1 MAPMKRPAV
10 KDPDDTLS
18 VTALAHRWHC
28 KRREVRRLLGAG
40 VMPFVQ
46 IRGRIRVPRDAVRQ
60 AEQSWVISRQ

>member
-10 KDPDDTLS
+10 ADADDTLS
-18 VTALAHRWHC
+18 LTALAHRWHC

-46 IRGRIRVPRDAVRQ
+46 IRGRIRVPRSAVEQ
-60 AEQSWVISRQ
+60 AERSWTIPRR